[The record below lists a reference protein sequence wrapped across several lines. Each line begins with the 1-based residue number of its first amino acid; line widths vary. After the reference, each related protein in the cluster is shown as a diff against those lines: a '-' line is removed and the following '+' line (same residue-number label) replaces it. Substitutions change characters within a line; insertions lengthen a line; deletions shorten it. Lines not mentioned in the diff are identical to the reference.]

1 MKRFRL
7 PMVMLA
13 LAALAFGAFAA
24 FRMMQ
29 PPPDD
34 LDLSRSKASAANAF
48 VVSIEPEGGAVKRGP
63 LHAWIVTVTGPDS
76 APVAG
81 ATIKV
86 DGGMPQHG
94 HGLPTEPV
102 ATALPEAGKYRI
114 EGMKFNMGG
123 WWVLRLEIDAAG
135 QQDHVEFNIV
145 L

>member
-7 PMVMLA
+7 PIVVLAIGA
-13 LAALAFGAFAA
+13 LAIVAFMA

-34 LDLSRSKASAANAF
+34 LDLSRSKPSAANAF
-48 VVSIEPEGGAVKRGP
+48 VVSIEPEEGTVKRGP
-63 LHAWIVTVTGPDS
+63 LHAWIVTMAGPDGT
-76 APVAG
+76 PVSG
-81 ATIKV
+81 ATIEV

-102 ATALPEAGKYRI
+102 AVELPEAGKYRI
-114 EGMKFNMGG
+114 EGMRFNMGG
-123 WWVLRLEIDAAG
+123 WWVMRLEIKAAG